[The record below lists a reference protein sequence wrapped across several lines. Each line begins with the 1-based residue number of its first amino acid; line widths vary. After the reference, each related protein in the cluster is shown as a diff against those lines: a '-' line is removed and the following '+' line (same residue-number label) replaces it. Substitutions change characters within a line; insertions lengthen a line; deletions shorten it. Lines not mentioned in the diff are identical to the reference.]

1 MIIPAIDIRD
11 GRCVRLLHG
20 DFNAETVYP
29 AEPVELA
36 RQYEAD
42 GAKLLHIVDLDAA
55 KDGSTGNRDT
65 ILSMVSALNIPVQLG
80 GGIRDLLTAEDL
92 LSAGIQRV
100 VLGSVAMKR
109 PEVAINLVSRFG
121 VDRVCVA
128 LDVRPVDGL
137 YEMAASGWT
146 EPVSTKLA
154 DLLDHYADSGVV
166 HVLMTDISRDGAM
179 TGPNTDLY
187 RSIAAEYPS
196 IKLQASGGVRSMEDV
211 REVCEA
217 GAAAAIVGKAL
228 LTGAILLAEAN

>member
-1 MIIPAIDIRD
+1 MIIPAIDIRG

-20 DFNAETVYP
+20 DFDAETVYP
-29 AEPVELA
+29 ADPVELA
-36 RQYEAD
+36 TQYEAD

-55 KDGSTGNRDT
+55 KDASTGNRAT
-65 ILSMVSALNIPVQLG
+65 ILAMASAVNIPVQLG
-80 GGIRDLLTAEDL
+80 GGIRDLLIAEEL

-109 PEVAINLVSRFG
+109 PEVAINLASRFG

-128 LDVRPVDGL
+128 LDVRPVAGA

-146 EPVSTKLA
+146 ERITTKLS
-154 DLLDHYADSGVV
+154 DLLDHYADSGIV

-187 RSIAAEYPS
+187 RSIAEEYPS
-196 IKLQASGGVRSMEDV
+196 IKLQASGGVRSIADV

-228 LTGAILLAEAN
+228 LTGAIRLSEAN